1 MTELITRRRENTRQ
15 RLLDAAFK
23 VFVEEGFT
31 GASIETIAEAAGFTR
46 GAFYSNFE
54 TKEDLFIE
62 LLQKGFQR
70 RLERA
75 VGAFADVEDQL
86 FEADSVSPEG
96 IGKLIASTLSEGA
109 DERDWQILYTEFELF
124 ALRNP
129 DVDPAIRELNATYT
143 AEVVKAITPLLQ
155 SIGVH
160 FVGEPETIIQ
170 TVMTA
175 YMSVARGT
183 YLNPELDAETA
194 LAQQMEWFAAMLER
208 LVERDNN
215 AGEASP

>member
-160 FVGEPETIIQ
+160 FVGEPEMIIQ

-183 YLNPELDAETA
+183 YLNPDLDAETA

-215 AGEASP
+215 AGEASA